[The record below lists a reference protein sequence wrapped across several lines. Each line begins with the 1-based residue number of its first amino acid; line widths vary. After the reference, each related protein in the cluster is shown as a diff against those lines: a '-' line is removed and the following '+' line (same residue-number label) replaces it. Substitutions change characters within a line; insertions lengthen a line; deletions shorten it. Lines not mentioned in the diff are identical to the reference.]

1 MDSPIIGDE
10 DEDEKLSGRLVLTL
24 SDEGETDNSFKE
36 TLSTHLGMD
45 KPILETGK
53 TWLSK
58 LSSASSSA
66 TRNIRKNSLK
76 QSDSDTE
83 CMASTSKAI
92 GHWPDLL
99 VMDKSENY
107 VESSTKRIRG
117 KN

>member
-1 MDSPIIGDE
+1 MGDE
-10 DEDEKLSGRLVLTL
+10 DEDEKLSGRLVFTQ
-24 SDEGETDNSFKE
+24 SDEGESDNSLKE
-36 TLSTHLGMD
+36 TLSTHLGLD

-83 CMASTSKAI
+83 CMASTSKPI

-107 VESSTKRIRG
+107 VESSTKRSRG